1 MSQRLGMADGRCG
14 IKFEDN
20 YSFRQALQKQGPE
33 FLSKLQEQSRKKC
46 DPCHPYTDMSKTY

>member
-1 MSQRLGMADGRCG
+1 MEQNG

-33 FLSKLQEQSRKKC
+33 FLSKLQEQSRATC
-46 DPCHPYTDMSKTY
+46 DPCDRYTDMSKTY